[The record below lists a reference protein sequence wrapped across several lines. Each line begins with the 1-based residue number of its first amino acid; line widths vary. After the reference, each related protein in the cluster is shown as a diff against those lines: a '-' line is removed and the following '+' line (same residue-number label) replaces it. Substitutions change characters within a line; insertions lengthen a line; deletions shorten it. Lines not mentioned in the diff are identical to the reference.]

1 MVLTLVK
8 VLVKN
13 FKIYRKKNQV
23 YNNII
28 LIFFLKNMNK
38 HLKALLKRQKIPDQ
52 SGIKNQIPNLKKSF
66 RSCFDLDSALL
77 NCANRLFL
85 NHGSDP

>member
-8 VLVKN
+8 N
-13 FKIYRKKNQV
+13 FKICRKKNQV

-38 HLKALLKRQKIPDQ
+38 HLKALLKRQKIPD
-52 SGIKNQIPNLKKSF
+52 
-66 RSCFDLDSALL
+66 
-77 NCANRLFL
+77 
-85 NHGSDP
+85 

>member
-1 MVLTLVK
+1 
-8 VLVKN
+8 
-13 FKIYRKKNQV
+13 
-23 YNNII
+23 
-28 LIFFLKNMNK
+28 MNK

-52 SGIKNQIPNLKKSF
+52 SGIKNQIPNPKKSF

>member
-8 VLVKN
+8 N
-13 FKIYRKKNQV
+13 FKICRKNQV

-28 LIFFLKNMNK
+28 LIFFLKKNMNK

-52 SGIKNQIPNLKKSF
+52 SGIKNQIPNPKKSF